1 MKAWGNVFLIA
12 GCIYIAV
19 ATVYN
24 FFGSGN
30 RQPWDN
36 PDNDDIDLNSNIQG
50 IENPQ
55 TKDIVNSELSSQK
68 VTSQF

>member
-1 MKAWGNVFLIA
+1 MKSWGNVFLIA
-12 GCIYIAV
+12 GIVYIAV
-19 ATVYN
+19 ATIYN
-24 FFGSGN
+24 FLGSGT

-36 PDNDDIDLNSNIQG
+36 PDLDDVDVNRHIEG
-50 IENPQ
+50 VENPQ

>member
-12 GCIYIAV
+12 GSIYIAV
-19 ATVYN
+19 ATIFN

-36 PDNDDIDLNSNIQG
+36 PDNDEVDDTRTVEGID
-50 IENPQ
+50 NPQ
-55 TKDIVNSELSSQK
+55 VQDIVNSELSSGK
-68 VTSQF
+68 ITSQF